1 MNYKNP
7 IGKMEIFLSK
17 QALNYASVGNLL
29 DQIKSPCFIWDKSHN
44 KIVQVNSELISLTA
58 FTREELCQVKVENLI
73 NDLNLVNISDDK
85 KTVEVKRKNRSS
97 IKCLLNTISLNNQGS
112 LMLMAFYSV
121 NITNKILAEKNN
133 FLQYILD
140 LVLLSENESIDEYLD
155 QILNKLK
162 MIYDCN
168 NICIY
173 ISDNTTQKLKKK
185 KTTELTQVFPDEIPI
200 SEISLNGIMD
210 IWKPGK
216 RVLTDIHRAARAN
229 GIAMLIQVSLNI
241 NENINGLI
249 VLDSKDELE
258 TEKTYEQ
265 LPLLALIIKANLEK
279 KYKEKENYQNTIGKS
294 NRALMLDCFLN
305 NVKLGIIVINKEGR
319 IIEINSYLEQM
330 LGFSKWE
337 IINNAAQSILP
348 NSLFKAKNS
357 ENEIQDINNRDFF
370 VNLHRRDGSEFP
382 AQLQFLP
389 LSFSL
394 TLGENA
400 ITLVIINDLSQ
411 IDQLNTKNKQM
422 ERQAEMGVLVA
433 SFAHDVRNVFN
444 SIKLNAET
452 VELKSDADQSIQ
464 EYAEN
469 IKEDCDRINQLMESV
484 LSFSSSIEDNLQS
497 LDITFLLQRVI
508 ERWNP
513 KLERVKVRSIL
524 QFEKEIPRI
533 LADPRSLEQV
543 FNNLFSNARDA
554 MNQSGGTLGV
564 YVSKKEQ
571 RVGLSNVV
579 LKISDS
585 GPGIPEEY
593 LPKIFDPYFSS
604 RPGGTGLGLAITKR
618 IIEFHHGRIE
628 VESFPGGTT
637 FTVTL
642 PEKTMEIINK

>member
-1 MNYKNP
+1 MNYKNS
-7 IGKMEIFLSK
+7 IGKMELLLSK
-17 QALNYASVGNLL
+17 QVFDYASLGNLL
-29 DQIKSPCFIWDKSHN
+29 DQIKSPCFIWDKFHN
-44 KIVQVNSELISLTA
+44 KILQVNSELISLTA
-58 FTREELCQVKVENLI
+58 FTREELCQVKVESLI

-85 KTVEVKRKNRSS
+85 RTVEIKRKNRSP
-97 IKCLLNTISLNNQGS
+97 IKSQLNSISLNSQGS
-112 LMLMAFYSV
+112 LMLMVFHSV
-121 NITNKILAEKNN
+121 NFNNKILADKNG

-140 LVLLSENESIDEYLD
+140 LVLLSENESIDEYLN
-155 QILNKLK
+155 QILKKLK
-162 MIYDCN
+162 LIYDCN

-173 ISDNTTQKLKKK
+173 ITDNATQKLKKK

-200 SEISLNGIMD
+200 SEISLSGVMD
-210 IWKPGK
+210 VWKPGK

-229 GIAMLIQVSLNI
+229 GIAVLIQVSLKI
-241 NENINGLI
+241 NENITGLI
-249 VLDSKDELE
+249 VLDSKDDLD

-319 IIEINSYLEQM
+319 IIEINSYLEQI

-357 ENEIQDINNRDFF
+357 ENEIQDINNRDLF

-513 KLERVKVRSIL
+513 KLERAKVRSIL

-571 RVGLSNVV
+571 RVGLSNVI

>member
-7 IGKMEIFLSK
+7 KGKIELLFSK
-17 QALNYASVGNLL
+17 QALDYTSLGNLL
-29 DQIKSPCFIWDKSHN
+29 DQITSPCLIWDKFHN
-44 KIVQVNSELISLTA
+44 KIVQVNCELISLTA
-58 FTREELCQVKVENLI
+58 FTREELCQVKIESLL
-73 NDLNLVNISDDK
+73 NDFNLVNISDDK

-97 IKCLLNTISLNNQGS
+97 FKCLLDSISLNSQES
-112 LMLMAFYSV
+112 LMLLAFHSV
-121 NITNKILAEKNN
+121 NFNNKILADKNS

-140 LVLLSENESIDEYLD
+140 LVLLSENKSIDEYLD

-162 MIYDCN
+162 LIYDCN

-173 ISDNTTQKLKKK
+173 FSDDATQKLKKK
-185 KTTELTQVFPDEIPI
+185 RTTELTQIFPDEIPL
-200 SEISLNGIMD
+200 SEISLTGIMD
-210 IWKPGK
+210 VWKPGK

-229 GIAMLIQVSLNI
+229 GITMLIQISLNI
-241 NENINGLI
+241 DENIKGLI
-249 VLDSKDELE
+249 VLDSKDEVD

-265 LPLLALIIKANLEK
+265 LPLLTLIIKENLKK
-279 KYKEKENYQNTIGKS
+279 KYKDKENYQITIEKS

-305 NVKLGIIVINKEGR
+305 NVKLGILVINKEGR
-319 IIEINSYLEQM
+319 IIEINSYLEQI

-357 ENEIQDINNRDFF
+357 ESVIQDINNRDLF

-382 AQLQFLP
+382 AQLEILP

-394 TLGENA
+394 DLGEDA

-411 IDQLNTKNKQM
+411 IDQLKTKNKQL

-484 LSFSSSIEDNLQS
+484 LSFSSSIEGNMQP
-497 LDITFLLQRVI
+497 LDIIFLLQRLI

-513 KLERVKVRSIL
+513 KLERAKVRSIL
-524 QFEKEIPRI
+524 QFEKEIPQI
-533 LADPRSLEQV
+533 SADPRSLEQV

-564 YVSKKEQ
+564 YISKKDQ

-579 LKISDS
+579 IKISDS
-585 GPGIPEEY
+585 GPGIPEE
-593 LPKIFDPYFSS
+593 LLTKIFDPYFSS
-604 RPGGTGLGLAITKR
+604 RTGGTGLGLAITKR
-618 IIEFHHGRIE
+618 IVELHHGQIE

-637 FTVTL
+637 FTVIL

>member
-1 MNYKNP
+1 MNYKNS
-7 IGKMEIFLSK
+7 IGKMELLLSK
-17 QALNYASVGNLL
+17 QVFDYASLGNLL
-29 DQIKSPCFIWDKSHN
+29 DQIKSPCFIWDKFHN
-44 KIVQVNSELISLTA
+44 KILQVNSELISLTA
-58 FTREELCQVKVENLI
+58 FTREELCQVKVESLI

-85 KTVEVKRKNRSS
+85 KTVEIKRKNRSP
-97 IKCLLNTISLNNQGS
+97 IKSQLNSISLNSQGS
-112 LMLMAFYSV
+112 LMLMVFHSV
-121 NITNKILAEKNN
+121 NFNNKILADKNG

-140 LVLLSENESIDEYLD
+140 LVLLSENESIDEYLN
-155 QILNKLK
+155 QILKKLK
-162 MIYDCN
+162 LIYDCN

-173 ISDNTTQKLKKK
+173 ITDNATQKLKKK

-200 SEISLNGIMD
+200 SEISLSGVMD
-210 IWKPGK
+210 VWKPGK

-229 GIAMLIQVSLNI
+229 GIAVLIQVSLKI
-241 NENINGLI
+241 NENITGLI
-249 VLDSKDELE
+249 VLDSKDDLD

-265 LPLLALIIKANLEK
+265 LPLLVLIIKANLEK
-279 KYKEKENYQNTIGKS
+279 KYKENEIFKKTIEKN

-305 NVKLGIIVINKEGR
+305 NIKLGIIVINKEGR
-319 IIEINSYLEQM
+319 IIEINSYLEQL

-337 IINNAAQSILP
+337 IINNTAQSILP

-357 ENEIQDINNRDFF
+357 GNDIQDINNMDLF
-370 VNLHRRDGSEFP
+370 VNMHRRDGSEFP

-394 TLGENA
+394 DLGEDA
-400 ITLVIINDLSQ
+400 ITLVTINDLSQ
-411 IDQLNTKNKQM
+411 IDQLKTKNKQL
-422 ERQAEMGVLVA
+422 ERQAEMGVMVA

-452 VELKSDADQSIQ
+452 VELKSGADLSIQ

-497 LDITFLLQRVI
+497 LDITFLLQRLI

-513 KLERVKVRSIL
+513 KLERAKIRSIL

-533 LADPRSLEQV
+533 SADPRSLEQV
-543 FNNLFSNARDA
+543 FNNLFSNAKDA
-554 MNQSGGTLGV
+554 MNQTGGTLGI
-564 YVSKKEQ
+564 YISKKEQ

-593 LPKIFDPYFSS
+593 LTKIFDPYFSS

-618 IIEFHHGRIE
+618 IVEFHHGQIE

-642 PEKTMEIINK
+642 PEKAMEIIN